1 MRMIGE
7 ININPKNINEIDYID
22 NNSIVNK
29 NFNIMKYIFN
39 NISNGVLVIDENNI
53 INLLNKQAE
62 NIFGVLSENVA
73 GKFLEKCI
81 PNSRLHLINGESSV
95 YILKKDSKE
104 LVLLRKI
111 SPICLDGIFK
121 GNVIIFEDI
130 SKIKQMNEELIATKK
145 IRDKF
150 EIILNSIKEGIC
162 FLDKDGYISYVNS
175 EYLNI
180 SEEDKN
186 ILGKHI
192 NEVSPN
198 GIRKKVFLTGKSY
211 IEKVKNKQKNI
222 ISSTYPIIR
231 DNNIIG
237 ILSTVNKVRGIS
249 ILSENSC
256 DISENEEV
264 LEENLNIINKP
275 HKAFDKFIG
284 HSQKIIEI
292 LLLATK
298 AAKSSATVL
307 IRGESGTGKELIA
320 EGIHYASERDKG
332 PFIRVNCAAIPE
344 NLIES
349 ELFGHEKGSFTG
361 AIKRKL
367 GKFELAQNGTI
378 FLDEIG
384 EMDKNTQAK
393 ILRVLQYKE
402 FQRVGGE
409 ETIKVDVRVIAA
421 THRNLEEMIKKSE
434 FREDLY
440 YRLNVIPIFIP
451 ELKDRVED
459 IPILVKHFINKF
471 QKDNKHKQVSKDVM
485 NTFINYSWNGNVREL
500 ENVIERILALNES
513 NIITLKDIPLY
524 IKEKTL
530 KSSKSNIKIFKDEDI
545 ISYQRG
551 EILNVIENVEE
562 VLPMKVYER
571 MIIEKA
577 LRKYGSFNAAGKALG
592 LNHKTIAAKAKEF
605 GLEKT
610 TYWKKRTI

>member
-1 MRMIGE
+1 MRMVRE
-7 ININPKNINEIDYID
+7 ININPKNINEIDYI
-22 NNSIVNK
+22 NEGSITNK
-29 NFNIMKYIFN
+29 NLNIMKYIFN
-39 NISNGVLVIDENNI
+39 NILNGVLVIDENNT

-62 NIFGVLSENVA
+62 NIFGVLSENVV
-73 GKFLEKCI
+73 GKSPEKCI
-81 PNSRLHLINGESSV
+81 SNSRLHLINGESLV
-95 YILKKDSKE
+95 YIFKKDSKE
-104 LVLLRKI
+104 LVLLRRK
-111 SPICLDGIFK
+111 SPIYLEGIFK
-121 GNVIIFEDI
+121 GNVIVFEDI
-130 SKIKQMNEELIATKK
+130 SKIEQINKELIATKK

-162 FLDKDGYISYVNS
+162 VLDKYGYISYANP
-175 EYLNI
+175 EYFTL
-180 SEEDKN
+180 SEEDEN

-192 NEVSPN
+192 DEVSPN
-198 GIRKKVFLTGKSY
+198 GIRKQVLLTGKSE
-211 IEKVKNKQKNI
+211 IGKIRNKQSKI
-222 ISSTYPIIR
+222 ITSAYPITK

-237 ILSTVNKVRGIS
+237 ILSTINKLGGMS
-249 ILSENSC
+249 ILPENLG

-264 LEENLNIINKP
+264 LEDDLNAINKP

-284 HSQKIIEI
+284 HSQKIIEV

-320 EGIHYASERDKG
+320 EGIHYASERNKG

-421 THRNLEEMIKKSE
+421 THRNLEEMIKKGE

-459 IPILVKHFINKF
+459 IPILVEHFINKF

-524 IKEKTL
+524 VKEKTL
-530 KSSKSNIKIFKDEDI
+530 KSNKSNIKIFKDEDI

-577 LRKYGSFNAAGKALG
+577 LKKYGSFNAAGKALG

-605 GLEKT
+605 GIEKT
-610 TYWKKRTI
+610 TSWKKIKI